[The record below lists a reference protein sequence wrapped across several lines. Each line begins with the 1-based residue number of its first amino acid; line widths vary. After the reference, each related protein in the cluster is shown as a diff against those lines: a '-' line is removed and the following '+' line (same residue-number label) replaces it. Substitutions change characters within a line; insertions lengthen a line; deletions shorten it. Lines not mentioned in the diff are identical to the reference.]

1 LTVWAPGVVSVIPIS
16 GMPDVQSGDDL
27 ASLVRDAVRAC
38 SVGLSSW
45 DVVVVT
51 HKVASKAEGRIVR
64 LAGVSPSP
72 RAQDIAERGGRDARL
87 VEVILRESSRVLHV
101 DDRVLVCEVPQGF
114 VLANAGVDVSNVDG
128 GESAVLLPLD
138 SDATAKALRDALRD
152 EVGGGELGVIISD
165 TFGRP
170 FRMATTNVALGV
182 AGMPAISDHRG
193 TSDDAGYVMQ
203 GSTLAT
209 ADEIAGAAELV
220 MGKASRVPVAVVR
233 GLRWAGEGRG
243 SELIRPAAEDVFR
256 P

>member
-1 LTVWAPGVVSVIPIS
+1 LTVWAQGVVSVIPVAGI
-16 GMPDVQSGDDL
+16 PDVQPGDDL
-27 ASLVRDAVRAC
+27 AALVADALRAGG
-38 SVGLSSW
+38 VALQAW

-51 HKVASKAEGRIVR
+51 HKVVSKAEGRLVR
-64 LAGVSPSP
+64 LNGVAPSP
-72 RAQDIAERGGRDARL
+72 RALEIAAGVGRDARL
-87 VEVILRESSRVLHV
+87 VQVILDESTRVVYV
-101 DDRVLVCEVPQGF
+101 DDRVFVCEVAQGY

-128 GESAVLLPLD
+128 GDTAVLLPLD
-138 SDATAKALRDALRD
+138 SDATAASLCDVLRDAVD
-152 EVGGGELGVIISD
+152 GGELGVIISD

-193 TSDDAGYVMQ
+193 AVDSAGYVMH

-220 MGKASRVPVAVVR
+220 MGKTSGVPVAIVR
-233 GLRWAGEGRG
+233 GLRWAGEGSG
-243 SELIRPAAEDVFR
+243 AELIRPAEEDVFR